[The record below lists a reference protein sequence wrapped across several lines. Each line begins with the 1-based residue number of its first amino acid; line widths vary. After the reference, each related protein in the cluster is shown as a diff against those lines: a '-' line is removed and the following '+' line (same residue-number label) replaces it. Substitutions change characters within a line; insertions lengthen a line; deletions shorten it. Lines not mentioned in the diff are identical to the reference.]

1 MAPTSLHALVRTRFF
16 PLIFVAALLPLAAVV
31 VWFYMMSFQSI
42 ESVLEQQTG
51 RRAQTTAAAATRVY
65 AHLLDDTALLTR
77 GREIGRFFAA
87 LQEAGPG
94 AARDRTGAALKDF
107 LSWWSGEI
115 SAELYLQAVYLDG
128 RGQPVYKHRF
138 QEEVGAGGLETISA
152 AAALEGMRFSAADG
166 LGAALEGTM
175 RLSAV
180 DNGRT
185 QVFRLVRPLRP
196 LRGQRQSPGYVAV
209 DFARSS
215 IVGVQQDDDMNLLIR
230 GREKGEILFQS
241 TAADTSSGVAAQ
253 LPQLMPARASGM
265 DVEGEGGD
273 GTRAEVFTF
282 AASGEEYLGSRV
294 YLEKPFWAVTVFT
307 PMNAYMAPTKKT
319 GNITLV
325 ITACFMVFSIFLV
338 AKLTRRVQERSQLLE
353 RANEDLQEANQ
364 VVLQHNVLLEKELD
378 TAHEMQMQLMP
389 TAHPRIEGFD
399 IAGICRP
406 ATHVGGDFFQYF
418 PLPDGRLVLAMA
430 DVTGHGMEAAIPT
443 VLFSGILDNQMEYAS
458 SPDELFSRLN
468 RSLYRTLNR
477 RTFVCFAMGELDPA
491 QGRVR
496 VTNGGCPYPYHYSAR
511 TGAVEEVRLD
521 AFPLGLRPESDYTIV
536 EVELAP
542 GDRLVFCS
550 NGIIEA
556 EGGDAEIFG
565 FERTAAVIGEAAAA
579 GAAAALVIERL
590 LDEVDRFCGAGEQR
604 DDQTIVVL
612 GVEG

>member
-1 MAPTSLHALVRTRFF
+1 MAPTSLQALVRTRFF

-31 VWFYMMSFQSI
+31 VWFYMMSFEAI
-42 ESVLEQQTG
+42 EEVLGQQTG
-51 RRAQTTAAAATRVY
+51 RRAQTTAAAAARVY

-87 LQEAGPG
+87 LEAAGPA
-94 AARDRTGAALKDF
+94 AARARAGAELEDF

-115 SAELYLQAVYLDG
+115 SPELYLQAVYLDG
-128 RGQPVYKHRF
+128 RGRPVYKHLF
-138 QEEVGAGGLETISA
+138 QEEAGAGELETISA
-152 AAALEGMRFSAADG
+152 AAARDDMRFSAADG
-166 LGAALEGTM
+166 LGAAPEGTM

-180 DNGRT
+180 DNGRA

-209 DFARSS
+209 DFARSA
-215 IVGVQQDDDMNLLIR
+215 IVGAQQDDAMNLLIR

-241 TAADTSSGVAAQ
+241 TAADTGSGTAAP
-253 LPQLMPARASGM
+253 LPERMSAGAAGM
-265 DVEGEGGD
+265 EGEEGD
-273 GTRAEVFTF
+273 GSRAEVFTF

-319 GNITLV
+319 GNITLL
-325 ITACFMVFSIFLV
+325 ITACFMAFSIFLV

-353 RANEDLQEANQ
+353 RANADLQEANQ
-364 VVLQHNVLLEKELD
+364 VVRQHNVLLEKELD
-378 TAHEMQMQLMP
+378 TAHDMQMQLMP

-443 VLFSGILDNQMEYAS
+443 VLFSGILDNQMESAS

-491 QGRVR
+491 RGRVR

-521 AFPLGLRPESDYTIV
+521 AFPLGLRPESDYAVV

-542 GDRLVFCS
+542 GDRLVLCS
-550 NGIIEA
+550 DGIIEA
-556 EGGDAEIFG
+556 AGEEAEIFG
-565 FERTAAVIGEAAAA
+565 FERTAAVIGAAAA
-579 GAAAALVIERL
+579 ADLAAAEVIERL
-590 LDEVDRFCGAGEQR
+590 LDEVDRFCGAGEQH
-604 DDQTIVVL
+604 DDQTVVVL

>member
-1 MAPTSLHALVRTRFF
+1 MAPISLHALVRTRFF

-31 VWFYMMSFQSI
+31 IWFYMMSFEAI
-42 ESVLEQQTG
+42 EEVLGQQTG
-51 RRAQTTAAAATRVY
+51 RRAQTTAAAAARVY
-65 AHLLDDTALLTR
+65 THLLDDTALLTR
-77 GREIGRFFAA
+77 GREIGGFFTA

-94 AARDRTGAALKDF
+94 AARARAGAKLEDF

-115 SAELYLQAVYLDG
+115 SPGLYLQAIYLDE
-128 RGQPVYKHRF
+128 RGQPVYKHLF
-138 QEEVGAGGLETISA
+138 HEDAGVGGLETISNA
-152 AAALEGMRFSAADG
+152 VAFDDMGFSAVDSLDAVP
-166 LGAALEGTM
+166 EGTM
-175 RLSAV
+175 GLSAV
-180 DNGRT
+180 NNGRT

-215 IVGVQQDDDMNLLIR
+215 IVGTQQNDNMNLLIR
-230 GREKGEILFQS
+230 EREKGEILILS
-241 TAADTSSGVAAQ
+241 TAADTNSVAAAQ
-253 LPQLMPARASGM
+253 LPELKLARAADI
-265 DVEGEGGD
+265 DVEDKEGD
-273 GTRAEVFTF
+273 ETRVEVFTF
-282 AASGEEYLGSRV
+282 AASGEEYLASRV

-319 GNITLV
+319 GDITLL
-325 ITACFMVFSIFLV
+325 ITACFMAFSIFLV

-353 RANEDLQEANQ
+353 QANADLQEANQ
-364 VVLQHNVLLEKELD
+364 VVHQHNVLLEKELD
-378 TAHEMQMQLMP
+378 TAHNMQMQLMP

-399 IAGICRP
+399 IAGMCRP

-418 PLPDGRLVLAMA
+418 PLSDGRLVLAMA

-458 SPDELFSRLN
+458 SSDELFSRLN

-477 RTFVCFAMGELDPA
+477 RTFVCFTMGELDPA
-491 QGRVR
+491 RGCLR

-511 TGAVEEVRLD
+511 TGMVEEVRLD
-521 AFPLGLRPESDYTIV
+521 AFPLGLRPESDYAVV

-550 NGIIEA
+550 DGVIETA
-556 EGGDAEIFG
+556 GGEEEIFG
-565 FERTAAVIGEAAAA
+565 FERTAAVIGQAAAE
-579 GAAAALVIERL
+579 GLAAVQVIERL
-590 LDEVDRFCGAGEQR
+590 LDEVDRFCGAGEQH